1 LLRIQP
7 KPESL
12 LESKPKPESE
22 RKLIPQLKAEQKIKL
37 ELKPRPEPELELEPG
52 VLEWKRELEKQT
64 ESKQNQELESD
75 RDSEIDYMETCTEFC
90 RYLESS
96 DSEIDSI
103 TKIKMNL
110 DAKQLK
116 AYSNKRRRRRIK
128 KKIFINRK
136 YGDRMLY
143 RRTQFCQHLENKNKR
158 SYLQNDNIQM
168 LNMANRS
175 LLKSQHNV
183 NVTPLCTLGANHFHQ
198 SSTNNQKQLCN
209 QGYQEKYNFQ
219 EMLMNEQ
226 NVDITQLLKDDDLP
240 KTTTD
245 TEEELSF
252 LHDQINVSEKFSEC
266 IIKESSTMSYFS
278 DNNITQRAKTGEGME
293 AIRKNTLSDHCY
305 HLNEPR
311 IEEQSDLSE
320 SGK

>member
-1 LLRIQP
+1 MQP

-12 LESKPKPESE
+12 LESKPNPESE
-22 RKLIPQLKAEQKIKL
+22 RKLIPQLKAEQNIKL
-37 ELKPRPEPELELEPG
+37 ELKPRPKPELELEPG

-75 RDSEIDYMETCTEFC
+75 RDSEIDYMETCTDFC
-90 RYLESS
+90 RYVESS
-96 DSEIDSI
+96 DSENDSI
-103 TKIKMNL
+103 TKIKMNFN
-110 DAKQLK
+110 AKQLK
-116 AYSNKRRRRRIK
+116 AYANKRRKRVK
-128 KKIFINRK
+128 KKIFMCNKFGNR
-136 YGDRMLY
+136 MFY
-143 RRTQFCQHLENKNKR
+143 RRTQFCPHLENKNKR

-183 NVTPLCTLGANHFHQ
+183 NITPLCTLGANHFQQ

-209 QGYQEKYNFQ
+209 QDHQEKNISQ
-219 EMLMNEQ
+219 EILMDEE
-226 NVDITQLLKDDDLP
+226 NVDHIMQLLKDDDLP

-245 TEEELSF
+245 TEELSF
-252 LHDQINVSEKFSEC
+252 RHDQINVST
-266 IIKESSTMSYFS
+266 IFS
-278 DNNITQRAKTGEGME
+278 DSNITQRAKTEEIME

-305 HLNEPR
+305 HLNEER
-311 IEEQSDLSE
+311 TEEQSDLSE